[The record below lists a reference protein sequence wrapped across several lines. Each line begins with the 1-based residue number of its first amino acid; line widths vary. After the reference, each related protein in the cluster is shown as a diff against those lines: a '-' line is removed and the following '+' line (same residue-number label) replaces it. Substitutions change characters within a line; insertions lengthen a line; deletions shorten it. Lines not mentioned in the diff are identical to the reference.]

1 MKAHVKDRGA
11 VTLAVVAPILA
22 AVIGGAAAVGA
33 AYEIV
38 NQAPSNSAPGP
49 AALKVGENNEQ
60 VQYGGR

>member
-1 MKAHVKDRGA
+1 MKLHGRDRGG

-33 AYEIV
+33 AFQIV
-38 NQAPSNSAPGP
+38 NLAPSNADPGP
-49 AALKVGENNEQ
+49 AATQLSNSE